1 MLSQVQSQP
10 TKSDRMVAP
19 TKILEFRSQY
29 QSCRIRVPD
38 LEQSVAA
45 ILVDDE
51 YYSFFKAIKE
61 PEKVLAIVAKLGN
74 RNDRTAITK
83 TAKGYAIW
91 VKEPEVDAVKLS

>member
-10 TKSDRMVAP
+10 TKSDRTVAP

-74 RNDRTAITK
+74 RGDRTAITK
-83 TAKGYAIW
+83 TASGYAIW
-91 VKEPEVDAVKLS
+91 VKELEAVAVKPS

>member
-91 VKEPEVDAVKLS
+91 VKEPEADAVKLS